1 MTVGKHFGIRA
12 RSQCLYVYTRNK
24 EFIDIFLS
32 EKFDAIPHP
41 THVPQAPSLHST
53 KILRYAIH
61 AQFNYRGRECHTSGL
76 ICGQNSIL
84 EGLEARRTR
93 SFDLD
98 EWLWGLCVGALLV
111 PFSVLIIRVS
121 EKTTPM
127 GVEGRVVYSM
137 WRYTKAPIVVEHP
150 AGIEPASSAW
160 KAEIL
165 AIE

>member
-1 MTVGKHFGIRA
+1 M
-12 RSQCLYVYTRNK
+12 
-24 EFIDIFLS
+24 
-32 EKFDAIPHP
+32 
-41 THVPQAPSLHST
+41 
-53 KILRYAIH
+53 
-61 AQFNYRGRECHTSGL
+61 

-84 EGLEARRTR
+84 WGLEARRTR
-93 SFDLD
+93 SIDLD
-98 EWLWGLCVGALLV
+98 EWLWGLCVGALLEA
-111 PFSVLIIRVS
+111 FSVLIIRVS

-137 WRYTKAPIVVEHP
+137 LGYTKAPIVVEHP